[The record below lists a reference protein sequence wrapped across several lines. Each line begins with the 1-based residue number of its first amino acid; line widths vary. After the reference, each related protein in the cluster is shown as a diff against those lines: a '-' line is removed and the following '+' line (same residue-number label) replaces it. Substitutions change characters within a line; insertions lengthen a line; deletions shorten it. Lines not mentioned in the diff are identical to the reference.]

1 MIMVLSI
8 ALVRS
13 EEVYVCT
20 GASSKCYHKELVCF
34 GLKGCNK
41 AIEKMD
47 KKDAQSKGKRACKIC
62 YKKTGSKPRQKK
74 GTTKKRRSEDPIIME
89 IPEIEK
95 K

>member
-1 MIMVLSI
+1 
-8 ALVRS
+8 
-13 EEVYVCT
+13 
-20 GASSKCYHKELVCF
+20 
-34 GLKGCNK
+34 
-41 AIEKMD
+41 MD